1 VRPDAQL
8 FLHIVGA
15 TALFGSL
22 VTLAA
27 IGLGGRRAASQ
38 DAFAGAAL
46 VTTLAFGVPAWVLMF
61 AFGSWTKSREHIP
74 DSAGWLSQP
83 VSIAVAGI
91 FVLVAAAGV
100 SYSWKRRP
108 TSGWQPLVLGL
119 AALGYAIALGCAWW
133 MMTAKVS
140 L

>member
-1 VRPDAQL
+1 MRPDAQL

-22 VTLAA
+22 LTLAA
-27 IGLGGRRAASQ
+27 IGLAGRRAATQ

-46 VTTLAFGVPAWVLMF
+46 LTTLAFGVPAWVLMF
-61 AFGSWTKSREHIP
+61 AFGSWTKSKEHLP
-74 DSAGWLSQP
+74 DTVAWVSQP
-83 VSIAVAGI
+83 AAIAVAGI

-108 TSGWQPLVLGL
+108 ESGWQPLLLGI
-119 AALGYAIALGCAWW
+119 AGLGYAVALGFAWW

>member
-22 VTLAA
+22 LTLAA
-27 IGLGGRRAASQ
+27 IGLAGRRVTARG
-38 DAFAGAAL
+38 AFAGAAL
-46 VTTLAFGVPAWVLMF
+46 LTTLVFAIPAWVLMF
-61 AFGSWTKSREHIP
+61 AFGSWTKSKEHIP

-100 SYSWKRRP
+100 SYSWKHRP
-108 TSGWQPLVLGL
+108 ESAWQPLVLGL
-119 AALGYAIALGCAWW
+119 AALGYAVALGFAWW

-140 L
+140 F